1 METNNDQPVFSGIEE
16 ALAYQAEDEKK
27 KSDSVATTT
36 DKEEPEE
43 DDSVLTDETETEEPE
58 PEDSEEQPEGE
69 DDEEEGTDKE
79 DDEDFLFSIE
89 DDQGEFK
96 VKNAEEAKKG
106 YMRQRQFTKV
116 TQEVAAERKELQN
129 EKASLLEAKSQYL
142 TGVQDLKIA
151 SSAKLAEFVT
161 VDWEALQQEDPV
173 AFDEQKSRYEAAK
186 LSYEQANAAE
196 QQVSNEVQR
205 ETIEYAQTVRADEMQ
220 RLVAVVPEIAEE
232 GSTLLKDA
240 TKSATE
246 LYGFSQDELFSIY
259 DHRQIRAIIDAYR
272 YNEVKGKL
280 NVGKAKA
287 KSAKTTIKP
296 KGTASPR
303 KTQAKKA
310 QSVQDRLNAPGG
322 VSLAEAMKLLG

>member
-1 METNNDQPVFSGIEE
+1 MDTNDQPVFSGIEE
-16 ALAYQAEDEKK
+16 ALDFMTKGDSE
-27 KSDSVATTT
+27 SDSVATTT

-96 VKNAEEAKKG
+96 VKNVEEAKKG

-116 TQEVAAERKELQN
+116 TQEVAAERKELQS

-196 QQVSNEVQR
+196 QQVSNEIQR
-205 ETIEYAQTVRADEMQ
+205 ETIEYAQAVRADEMQ
-220 RLVAVVPEIAEE
+220 RLVAVVPEITEE

-296 KGTASPR
+296 KGTASSR